1 MKRTIVWLSNSLY
14 RVAGLYIGSVIVCAC
29 LFSWIEGRTLVDS
42 LYWATVTSLTIGY
55 GDISP
60 QTAAG
65 KLVTMFFA
73 HVWVFGVAPLIIT
86 NILTVTL
93 EDRNAFT
100 HEEQEE
106 MKAMLKE
113 IRQDVH
119 QVI

>member
-1 MKRTIVWLSNSLY
+1 ML
-14 RVAGLYIGSVIVCAC
+14 
-29 LFSWIEGRTLVDS
+29 DS

-65 KLVTMFFA
+65 KLMTMVFA
-73 HVWVFGVAPLIIT
+73 HLWVFGIAPLIIT
-86 NILTVTL
+86 NILTMTL

-106 MKAMLKE
+106 IKNLLKD
-113 IRQDVH
+113 IRS
-119 QVI
+119 QV

>member
-1 MKRTIVWLSNSLY
+1 MKHYIVWLSSSLY
-14 RVAGLYIGSVIVCAC
+14 RIAFLYITSVVVCAC
-29 LFSWIEGRTLVDS
+29 LFSWIEGREMIDS

-65 KLVTMFFA
+65 RLMTMVFA
-73 HVWVFGVAPLIIT
+73 HLWVFGIAPLIIT
-86 NILTVTL
+86 NILTMTL

-106 MKAMLKE
+106 MKALLKD
-113 IRQDVH
+113 IRQNVH
-119 QVI
+119 